1 MGVRLRE
8 ILDEQGIEAV
18 DVANSQLNE
27 TLGYLAGMDGYAANP
42 EAYTGSGSDTE
53 FMVMAN
59 FSEAQLDRF
68 LAAMSSRGIRI
79 DHKAV
84 TTAYNVDYE
93 FHRLIDDIRE
103 EHETFQALINLNQL
117 VEDAEKLTEAQYGE
131 AERWMEFKNALEE
144 ANELLG
150 SEEPSLEDLVSADQ
164 KLRAPY
170 LALTGMTELT
180 GEVVIR
186 LTPQED
192 GTYDMEA
199 VLEGAAEAARLIW
212 KWSSGESGAVL
223 SHVPAEALITKTVTV
238 TGENQYGSKKAQLR
252 VPSKPEAVAKAGTDR
267 IEVAVTQQAEQKNCP
282 APASYTVT
290 LYQNGTQIASQTL
303 AADDSDTMALTGET
317 AAMGGALQA
326 IFDGLDSETAYTVRI
341 YAESP
346 VGRSDT
352 EVLMATTLETET
364 ESESEEETESE
375 TAAPVE
381 TETETEQET
390 ESETAAP
397 VETET
402 ETEQETESETA
413 APVET
418 ETETEQETESETAAP
433 VETETETEQE
443 TETQKQTQKTTEV
456 PKTGTTN
463 GRNTPGTGD
472 NTNLLLWL
480 FLLSA
485 SGVLLSGE
493 VLRRR
498 LAGNKKQKR

>member
-1 MGVRLRE
+1 M
-8 ILDEQGIEAV
+8 
-18 DVANSQLNE
+18 
-27 TLGYLAGMDGYAANP
+27 
-42 EAYTGSGSDTE
+42 
-53 FMVMAN
+53 
-59 FSEAQLDRF
+59 
-68 LAAMSSRGIRI
+68 
-79 DHKAV
+79 
-84 TTAYNVDYE
+84 
-93 FHRLIDDIRE
+93 
-103 EHETFQALINLNQL
+103 
-117 VEDAEKLTEAQYGE
+117 
-131 AERWMEFKNALEE
+131 
-144 ANELLG
+144 
-150 SEEPSLEDLVSADQ
+150 
-164 KLRAPY
+164 
-170 LALTGMTELT
+170 
-180 GEVVIR
+180 
-186 LTPQED
+186 
-192 GTYDMEA
+192 
-199 VLEGAAEAARLIW
+199 
-212 KWSSGESGAVL
+212 
-223 SHVPAEALITKTVTV
+223 PAEALITKTVTV

-402 ETEQETESETA
+402 ETEQETAAPVETETETEQETESETA